1 MYSFC
6 LGGILGVWLPWEQ
19 TKKSSLM
26 FIKDD
31 GRLMQPWYP
40 TLVRAAPHGAGL
52 KGCQHTPG
60 AMTGAPV
67 AA

>member
-31 GRLMQPWYP
+31 
-40 TLVRAAPHGAGL
+40 
-52 KGCQHTPG
+52 
-60 AMTGAPV
+60 
-67 AA
+67 

>member
-31 GRLMQPWYP
+31 RCSRGT

>member
-6 LGGILGVWLPWEQ
+6 LGGTLGVWLPWEQ

-31 GRLMQPWYP
+31 
-40 TLVRAAPHGAGL
+40 
-52 KGCQHTPG
+52 
-60 AMTGAPV
+60 
-67 AA
+67 